1 LEAQVTERTSDGL
14 DLRRRKLL
22 FRCWHRGM
30 REMDLIMGRFADSSL
45 AELSDDELADLERLI
60 ELPDRDLLEGPGVRR
75 DLEDVGERVV
85 LRVVVDDADH
95 PVLGHPVVQDLI
107 DQAFAGAN
115 DRGYAKRSSYSPR
128 QTESSPGTPDRSAS
142 PPKDRIHPKKLTHD
156 RQRNSSPPQPHAEEH

>member
-60 ELPDRDLLEGPGVRR
+60 ELPDRDLLAWVTGEADVPADVDTVLFRRMCDFHKHREG
-75 DLEDVGERVV
+75 
-85 LRVVVDDADH
+85 
-95 PVLGHPVVQDLI
+95 
-107 DQAFAGAN
+107 
-115 DRGYAKRSSYSPR
+115 
-128 QTESSPGTPDRSAS
+128 
-142 PPKDRIHPKKLTHD
+142 
-156 RQRNSSPPQPHAEEH
+156 